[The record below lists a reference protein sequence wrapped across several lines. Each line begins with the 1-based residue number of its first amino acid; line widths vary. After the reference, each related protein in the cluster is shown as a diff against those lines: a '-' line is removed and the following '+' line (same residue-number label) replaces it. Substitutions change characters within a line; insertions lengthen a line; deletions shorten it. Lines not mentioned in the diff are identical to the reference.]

1 MLKLCNHCAVRQ
13 GLHVGSS
20 TSIGVGIGVGIGV
33 DDSECYICHGLM
45 SRLSDIF
52 MLVEDAAKGYEFRSF
67 LVGAT
72 LPQDMLEREDEIR
85 ARLKVKGMESIKSSI
100 TREVG
105 IMLSRK
111 GYRVDYERPDVD
123 IHLDLTSMN
132 INVRARPIYLLA
144 RYRKSRRGLKQ
155 KGYENS
161 IESIVRGWIV
171 GEFNARDARFLWVGG
186 EDKDSLV
193 LGEGRPFFIK
203 VIDARRRS
211 GYRDRFSS
219 DGIDVTIVREVDGF
233 PRQIRFM
240 SMVRLYLECKDQGIT
255 DRIREVSSQGS
266 VTIRFKEDD
275 ANSMR
280 YVEKRMHVMDA
291 RYNAEAG
298 VVEVDMLVDGGF
310 TLKRFAEGDD
320 VEPSMH
326 DLFGTVRLRYFDVLD
341 VRMI

>member
-1 MLKLCNHCAVRQ
+1 MLKLCSHCAVRQ

-20 TSIGVGIGVGIGV
+20 AGVG
-33 DDSECYICHGLM
+33 DECYICNGLM

-52 MLVEDAAKGYEFRSF
+52 MLVEEAVKGYEFRSF
-67 LVGAT
+67 LLGAT
-72 LPQDMLEREDEIR
+72 LPHDMLEREDEIR
-85 ARLKVKGMESIKSSI
+85 ARLKVKGRESIKSSI

-105 IMLSRK
+105 MMLSRK
-111 GYRVDYERPDVD
+111 GYRVDYERPDID
-123 IHLDLTSMN
+123 IHLDLISMS

-161 IESIVRGWIV
+161 IESMVRGWIV

-193 LGEGRPFFIK
+193 LGDGRPFFIK
-203 VIDARRRS
+203 VVDARKRS

-233 PRQIRFM
+233 PREIRFM
-240 SMVRLYLECKDQGIT
+240 STVRLYLECSDQGIM
-255 DRIREVSSQGS
+255 DRIRAVISQGS
-266 VTIRFKEDD
+266 VTIRFKGDD
-275 ANSMR
+275 ADSSYSIR
-280 YVEKRMHVMDA
+280 HSSKRMHVIDA
-291 RYNAEAG
+291 RYSEG

-310 TLKRFAEGDD
+310 TLKRFAEGVG
-320 VEPSMH
+320 VEPNMH
-326 DLFGTVRLRYFDVLD
+326 DLFGTVRLRYFDILD
-341 VRMI
+341 VKMVG